1 MVVYAGIR
9 WMYTI
14 LLFLLHNCNGV
25 MEARKLAR
33 VKIGA
38 LIFVYTIF
46 LALVVLLIY
55 KELTV

>member
-1 MVVYAGIR
+1 
-9 WMYTI
+9 
-14 LLFLLHNCNGV
+14 